1 MGVVYHSSLAAI
13 TMFFSTRLGAATCI
27 CMVGTSTGK
36 FISTFSFFFLPSIYL
51 HRDVGAILYTL
62 LLGHLL
68 PKIGFVWT
76 MHGRQDPFPFISAT
90 N

>member
-36 FISTFSFFFLPSIYL
+36 FISTFSFFFLAKYILTSRRR
-51 HRDVGAILYTL
+51 RDTLYPPPGPPAAEDRVRL
-62 LLGHLL
+62 DNA
-68 PKIGFVWT
+68 
-76 MHGRQDPFPFISAT
+76 R
-90 N
+90 